1 MQKPFP
7 CMMHVCYMHAAC
19 IHSLEGLELCS
30 VMDLAELESLSCQ
43 LCRHGTPLSLFVTFP
58 SKDPLYRLNLIS
70 GSILVSLWKLHSGRQ
85 GKTKREPDT
94 NLLRNICRPLFWS
107 IDICRISQPKLLP
120 LFVFLVCKF
129 FTRGKK
135 ADWLLSVNQKEPC

>member
-43 LCRHGTPLSLFVTFP
+43 LCRHGTPRSLFVTFP

-70 GSILVSLWKLHSGRQ
+70 GSILVSL
-85 GKTKREPDT
+85 
-94 NLLRNICRPLFWS
+94 
-107 IDICRISQPKLLP
+107 
-120 LFVFLVCKF
+120 
-129 FTRGKK
+129 
-135 ADWLLSVNQKEPC
+135 